1 MFADLFKKFLF
12 EFDAENLEPLFYEH
26 FRYGT
31 ADVYIENDE
40 ILGAFRYNIAK
51 SGMTA
56 HVLNLFIK
64 EGSPSTK
71 IMRWFGNRIR
81 TNFPAVKYIKF
92 YRHMK
97 LPGSPARMYKLATLL
112 KER

>member
-1 MFADLFKKFLF
+1 MFPDKFLKF
-12 EFDAENLEPLFYEH
+12 LTEFDLENQEKMFYEH

-40 ILGAFRYNIAK
+40 ILGAFRYNVAK

-56 HVLNLFIK
+56 NVILLLIK
-64 EGSPSTK
+64 KDSPSTK

-81 TNFPAVKYIKF
+81 TNFPSVKYIKF
-92 YRHMK
+92 YRRIK
-97 LPGSPARMYKLATLL
+97 LPESKARMYKLASLL

>member
-1 MFADLFKKFLF
+1 MFADLFLKFLS
-12 EFDAENLEPLFYEH
+12 EFDLENQEKMFYEH
-26 FRYGT
+26 FKYGT
-31 ADVYIENDE
+31 ADVYVENE
-40 ILGAFRYNIAK
+40 QILGAFRYNVAK

-56 HVLNLFIK
+56 NVLLLLIK

-92 YRHMK
+92 YRRVK
-97 LPGSPARMYKLATLL
+97 LPGSPARIYKLASLL
-112 KER
+112 KE